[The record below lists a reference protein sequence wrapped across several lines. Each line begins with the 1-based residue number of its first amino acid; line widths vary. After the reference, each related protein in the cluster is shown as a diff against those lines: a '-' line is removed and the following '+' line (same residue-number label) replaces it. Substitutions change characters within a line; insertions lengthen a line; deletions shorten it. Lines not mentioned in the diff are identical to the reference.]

1 MSLIL
6 TVDFGSTYTKVV
18 AFDLDR
24 EAVVGVSQ
32 AGSTV
37 DSDVNIGLQE
47 ALGRLYIEGEPVS
60 RLPVEKTLACS
71 SAAGGLRVMVS
82 GLVPVLSL
90 EAARR

>member
-37 DSDVNIGLQE
+37 DTDVNIGLQQALDRPE
-47 ALGRLYIEGEPVS
+47 ALQDVREM
-60 RLPVEKTLACS
+60 TAH
-71 SAAGGLRVMVS
+71 
-82 GLVPVLSL
+82 LVLTETV
-90 EAARR
+90 ARPP